1 LTKCAWV
8 GLLGVA
14 PETKKMQHLVR
25 FDARLEFLP
34 SVILS
39 QIPPKPKL
47 LSAGH
52 EFAVNFAARGS
63 IGF

>member
-1 LTKCAWV
+1 
-8 GLLGVA
+8 
-14 PETKKMQHLVR
+14 MQHLVR